1 MRIPSPASRGAF
13 RLRFGFFDSAW
24 VILSPVFA
32 LYLSNAYVLSSA
44 DGIWTVGLYCAVSAA
59 SAAASFLIFRIQD
72 GMPRYFSV
80 YDAIEVSKAVVVA
93 ELVACIVL
101 FSITRLEGIP
111 RSAPIVHAMILAA
124 GLITARVMARI
135 LSDDRHTSVTGA
147 ITPECVVMIG
157 SNQFSSLYIKLMK
170 VRKPVQQRVVGILD
184 NRPKL
189 LGRLLDGVRIV
200 GALQH
205 IEALI
210 DEYLVHGVKVD
221 RIVIGGGPDL
231 LSEEE
236 LTQVRRVC
244 VARRIKLDFVPH
256 LFGLAETRPSS
267 HASDQSYPAGSRSE
281 PAGGLIPSSYFRF
294 KPLIDFCASLTLIIM
309 LLPIIL
315 IVSAMVLVDVGS
327 PVLFWQQRLG
337 LRGRNFLLYKFRTL
351 RPPFDGRGDEIA
363 PDKRLSWIGHLLR
376 DTSLDELPQ
385 LLNVLVGDMSLIGP
399 RPLLPE
405 DQPVNYAGRLLVR
418 PGITGWAQVNGGKL
432 LTAEEKV
439 KLDEWYVRNAS
450 PLVDIKLVWTTLQI
464 VLLGARR
471 SNEAVVDAG
480 KDAPLEHWQN
490 LRVVKT
496 DRR

>member
-13 RLRFGFFDSAW
+13 RLRFGFFDIAW

-32 LYLSNAYVLSSA
+32 LYLSNAYVLSFA
-44 DGIWTVGLYCAVSAA
+44 DGVWTVVLYCAVSAA
-59 SAAASFLIFRIQD
+59 SAAVSSLIFRIQD

-80 YDAIEVSKAVVVA
+80 YDAIEVSKAVFVA

-124 GLITARVMARI
+124 GLITVRAMARI
-135 LSDDRHTSVTGA
+135 LSDDRKTSIAGSFA
-147 ITPECVVMIG
+147 SECVVMIG
-157 SNQFSSLYIKLMK
+157 SNQFSSLYIKLLK

-200 GALQH
+200 GAPQH
-205 IEALI
+205 LEALI

-221 RIVIGGGPDL
+221 RIVVGGGPDL

-236 LTQVRRVC
+236 LTQVRRVS

-256 LFGLAETRPSS
+256 LFGLTETRPTQ
-267 HASDQSYPAGSRSE
+267 AIDQYHQTEPRSE
-281 PAGGLIPSSYFRF
+281 NVGELIPSSYFRF

-309 LLPIIL
+309 LLPILL
-315 IVSAMVLVDVGS
+315 IVSAMALADVGS

-337 LRGRNFLLYKFRTL
+337 LRERNFLLYKFRTL
-351 RPPFDGRGDEIA
+351 RPPFDGRGKEIP
-363 PDKRLSWIGHLLR
+363 PDQRLSWIGHLLR

-405 DQPVNYAGRLLVR
+405 DQPVNHAGRLLVR

-439 KLDEWYVRNAS
+439 KLDEWYIRNAS
-450 PLVDIKLVWTTLQI
+450 LMVDIKLVWRTLQI

-471 SNEAVVDAG
+471 SNEAVVDPD
-480 KDAPLEHWQN
+480 KDAPLEHWQS

-496 DRR
+496 DHR

>member
-13 RLRFGFFDSAW
+13 RLRFGFFDIAW

-32 LYLSNAYVLSSA
+32 LYLSNAYILSSA
-44 DGIWTVGLYCAVSAA
+44 DGVWTVGLYCAVSAA
-59 SAAASFLIFRIQD
+59 SAAVSSLIFRIQD

-93 ELVACIVL
+93 ELVACIIL

-124 GLITARVMARI
+124 GLITVRAMARI
-135 LSDDRHTSVTGA
+135 LSDDRNTSIAGSFA
-147 ITPECVVMIG
+147 SECVVMIG

-200 GALQH
+200 GAPQH
-205 IEALI
+205 LEALI

-221 RIVIGGGPDL
+221 RIVVGGGPDL

-236 LTQVRRVC
+236 LTQVRRVS

-256 LFGLAETRPSS
+256 LFGLTETRPSS
-267 HASDQSYPAGSRSE
+267 HAIDQSHQTEPRSE
-281 PAGGLIPSSYFRF
+281 HAGELIPSSYFRF
-294 KPLIDFCASLTLIIM
+294 KPLIDFCASLTMIIM
-309 LLPIIL
+309 LLPILL
-315 IVSAMVLVDVGS
+315 IVSAMALADVGS

-337 LRGRNFLLYKFRTL
+337 LRERNFLLYKFRTL
-351 RPPFDGRGDEIA
+351 RPPFDGRGDEIP
-363 PDKRLSWIGHLLR
+363 PDQRLSWIGHLLR

-405 DQPVNYAGRLLVR
+405 DQPVNHAGRLLVR

-439 KLDEWYVRNAS
+439 KLDEWYIRNAS
-450 PLVDIKLVWTTLQI
+450 LLVDIKLVWRTLQI

-480 KDAPLEHWQN
+480 KDAPLEQWQS

-496 DRR
+496 DHR